1 MVTVCDRAR
10 EACPS
15 FAGAETQL
23 HWSIPDPAAVAGEEA
38 RLRAFSVAAC
48 ELTQRIRYLLTFIG
62 ARQRGAQPVAVS
74 QGDGMPW
81 RGVGKPGSP
90 LPFVVCWRHGHPG
103 PSGLPLAAMHTVIVA
118 NAPAFRAEPFR
129 DLLTRADVIIAAD
142 GGGNALFAA
151 GLTPDLVIGD
161 LDSLAPEADA
171 AFAAAGATFLRYP
184 IEKDETDLE
193 LALLAAAARQAD
205 PIDVLGAIGGRWDQ
219 GLSNVALLALPEL
232 AGRRV
237 RLLDV
242 DQEAYLAR
250 GETPIPGAVGDTI
263 SLLPL
268 GGPARGV
275 TTRGLYYALEDD
287 ELRFERSRGISN
299 VIAWTPAAVVVREG
313 MLLVVRVWR
322 RETDQIWSR

>member
-1 MVTVCDRAR
+1 
-10 EACPS
+10 
-15 FAGAETQL
+15 
-23 HWSIPDPAAVAGEEA
+23 
-38 RLRAFSVAAC
+38 
-48 ELTQRIRYLLTFIG
+48 
-62 ARQRGAQPVAVS
+62 
-74 QGDGMPW
+74 
-81 RGVGKPGSP
+81 
-90 LPFVVCWRHGHPG
+90 
-103 PSGLPLAAMHTVIVA
+103 MHAVIVA
-118 NAPAFRAEPFR
+118 NAPTFNAAPFR
-129 DLLTRADVIIAAD
+129 DLLARANLVIAAD

-161 LDSLAPEADA
+161 LDSLSGEAA
-171 AFAAAGATFLRYP
+171 EAFASAGATFLRYP
-184 IEKDETDLE
+184 REKNETDLE
-193 LALLAAAARQAD
+193 LALLAATARQAD
-205 PIDVLGAIGGRWDQ
+205 QIDVLGAIGGRWDQ

-250 GETPIPGAVGDTI
+250 GETLISGAVGDTI

-268 GGPARGV
+268 GGPARGI

-299 VIAWTPAAVVVREG
+299 VIAQTPAAVLVREG

-322 RETDQIWSR
+322 READQIWSR